1 MCRLVDGQRRRLLR
15 RDSLDTGNDDPRVHF
30 RADLVQSIR
39 TDRPYRRPRAFHPAQ
54 VGPDGFRHPFVSAD
68 PQPALLAGNHGNPG
82 AGALRHAG
90 VCRHRR
96 AAGHHCRAQAA
107 VLHHHPAIARSD
119 ADCSHVRLSDPDPY
133 AIRSGRSARPDLDR
147 GLRHCCTDSP
157 DVSGHPRCTPGIA
170 GRRQGLRL
178 VAPPVAD
185 PHRTALRHAQHRC
198 RDHPV
203 HHAVVVDGGDCRA
216 GRCRWSRQTR
226 GQRTEHSRYRARLR
240 SRSGNRIAG
249 HHARPY
255 LQTTR
260 SQGRVRRMS
269 IIKFD
274 KVDVIFSRD
283 PREALKLLDEGLT
296 RDQILKKTGQIVGVE
311 NASLDIEKGEICV
324 LMGLSGSGKSSLL
337 RCINGLNTV
346 SRGSLFV
353 EHEGSQ
359 INIANCS
366 AAELKMMRTKRI
378 AMVFQKFALM
388 PWLTVRENISFGLE
402 MQGRPEKERRKLV
415 DEKLELVG
423 LTQWRNKKPD
433 ELSGGMQQRVGLAR
447 ALAMDAD
454 ILLMDEPFSA
464 LDPLIRQGLQDELLA
479 LQSKLSKTIV
489 FVSHDLDEA
498 LKLGSRIAIMKDGR
512 IVQYSVPEQIVLNPA
527 DEYVRTFVAHTN
539 PLNVLCGRSLMRTVD
554 ECTHVNDSVCLDPSG
569 DSWLDLA
576 EGNVIK
582 GARQGATPLDLQNW
596 TPGQDVG
603 TLDRCPTLV
612 HSNIGMRDA
621 LQIRYQTGNKLVLQ
635 DGNKVV
641 GILGDTELYHAL
653 LGKNHG

>member
-1 MCRLVDGQRRRLLR
+1 
-15 RDSLDTGNDDPRVHF
+15 
-30 RADLVQSIR
+30 
-39 TDRPYRRPRAFHPAQ
+39 
-54 VGPDGFRHPFVSAD
+54 
-68 PQPALLAGNHGNPG
+68 
-82 AGALRHAG
+82 
-90 VCRHRR
+90 
-96 AAGHHCRAQAA
+96 
-107 VLHHHPAIARSD
+107 
-119 ADCSHVRLSDPDPY
+119 
-133 AIRSGRSARPDLDR
+133 
-147 GLRHCCTDSP
+147 
-157 DVSGHPRCTPGIA
+157 
-170 GRRQGLRL
+170 
-178 VAPPVAD
+178 
-185 PHRTALRHAQHRC
+185 
-198 RDHPV
+198 
-203 HHAVVVDGGDCRA
+203 
-216 GRCRWSRQTR
+216 
-226 GQRTEHSRYRARLR
+226 
-240 SRSGNRIAG
+240 
-249 HHARPY
+249 
-255 LQTTR
+255 
-260 SQGRVRRMS
+260 MS

-274 KVDVIFSRD
+274 KVDVIFAKD

-539 PLNVLCGRSLMRTVD
+539 PLNVLCGRSLMRTVN
-554 ECTHVNDSVCLDPSG
+554 ECTHLNGSVCLDPSG

-596 TPGQDVG
+596 APGQDVG
-603 TLDRCPTLV
+603 TLERRPTLV